1 MMRIQTP
8 ETLNSFE
15 VLQVQAWMDE
25 HNPNIHYDVRS
36 GNGSVWVTMG
46 QVSLYFIFQ
55 NGRIHDI
62 QVD

>member
-1 MMRIQTP
+1 MRIQTP

-15 VLQVQAWMDE
+15 VLQVQAWME
-25 HNPNIHYDVRS
+25 KNNPNRHYEVRS

-46 QVSLYFIFQ
+46 QTSLYFIFRNSQ
-55 NGRIHDI
+55 IADI